1 MKEVEIFSIGD
12 ELLRGVVQDT
22 NSHWMAKRVTARG
35 ASLTR
40 VFVLPDDPELV
51 GGEIARSLDRGPALI
66 LTQGGL
72 GPTDDDRTR
81 EAIAIGTRHPL
92 EPNRRGEEIVARRYA
107 ELAAAGMVAD
117 ATLHEARLRMTRL
130 PRGARAMDNQ
140 IGAAPGVI
148 LDLERTTIVALPGVP
163 PELQWMWENPLAAEL
178 DRVLGPGG
186 FAEITVKLD
195 LRDES
200 AIAEILRGVQSR
212 HPDVYVKSRAKSFDA
227 GDEIRATLTAA
238 GSSDDDAR
246 QKVDAAFADLGNEL
260 ERIGV
265 GLVPD

>member
-22 NSHWMAKRVTARG
+22 NSHWMAKRITARG

-40 VFVLPDDPELV
+40 VSVLPDDPEVV
-51 GGEIARSLDRGPALI
+51 GPEISRALERAPALI

-81 EAIAIGTRHPL
+81 EAIAIGIRHPL
-92 EPNRRGEEIVARRYA
+92 EPNTGAEDIVARRYT
-107 ELAAAGMVAD
+107 ELAAAGHVAD

-140 IGAAPGVI
+140 IGAAPGVVV
-148 LDLERTTIVALPGVP
+148 DLERTTIIALPGVP
-163 PELQWMWENPLAAEL
+163 PELHWMWENSIAPEL

-186 FAEITVKLD
+186 FAETTVRLD

-212 HPDVYVKSRAKSFDA
+212 HSDVYVKSRARSFEA
-227 GDEIRATLTAA
+227 GDEIRATITAA
-238 GSSDDDAR
+238 GADDATAR
-246 QKVDAAFADLGNEL
+246 EKVDAAFADLGSQL

-265 GLVPD
+265 RMMD